1 LIRSKPYGELAK
13 IYDRVMDHV
22 KYDEWADYISSIFDK
37 YDVRVSR
44 ILEIACG
51 TGNFSIFLNDLGYD
65 ITCTDLSPEM
75 LKIAGAKFEKHKIPK
90 KLFAAD
96 MSSLPIK
103 GDFDA
108 VLCLYDSMNY
118 LLDSEN
124 VKKTIA
130 DIYSVLRPGG
140 IFIFDVC
147 TVKNSKLYFADNSMF
162 EELDDISYERK
173 CSFNDIDCIQ
183 ENVFIV
189 DCLENNYTERH
200 LQRIYSLKEID
211 GIISGTKFQ
220 NLGIFNDLTF
230 FQGSEESE
238 RVHFVLKK

>member
-1 LIRSKPYGELAK
+1 MISSQPYGELAK

-22 KYDEWADYISSIFDK
+22 KYDKWVDYISSIFEK
-37 YDVRVSR
+37 YDVRVTR

-51 TGNFSIFLNDLGYD
+51 TGNFSLYFNELGYD
-65 ITCTDLSPEM
+65 ITCTDLSPDM
-75 LKIAGAKFEKHKIPK
+75 LKIAAVKFEKHNIPK

-96 MSSLPIK
+96 MSSLPLK
-103 GDFDA
+103 GEFDA
-108 VLCLYDSMNY
+108 VLCLYDSVNY

-124 VKKTIA
+124 VKKTMT

-140 IFIFDVC
+140 LFIFDVC
-147 TVKNSKLYFADNSMF
+147 TVKNSKLYFADNTMF
-162 EELDDISYERK
+162 EELDDIKYERK
-173 CSFNDIDCIQ
+173 CSYNDTECIQ

-189 DCLENNYTERH
+189 DCLDKNYVERH
-200 LQRIYSLKEID
+200 LQRIYTLKEIED
-211 GIISGTKFQ
+211 IISGTLFK

-230 FQGSEESE
+230 FEGSEDSE